1 MATLK
6 ERITQDMKEAM
17 KDKDTLKVS
26 TLRLLLAEIKN
37 KEIDKR
43 GELTDEEILSLIQ
56 KAVKQREESIEQY
69 RKGNRSDL
77 VEKETKEIEIL
88 KSYLPEPLS
97 EEELDRII
105 EETIKEV
112 GAMGPKDMGK
122 VMKAVMPKVKG
133 RVDGKVVNE
142 RVTMKLQNV

>member
-1 MATLK
+1 MAALK

-17 KDKDTLKVS
+17 KERDILKVS

-122 VMKAVMPKVKG
+122 VMKAIMPKVKG
-133 RVDGKVVNE
+133 RVDGKIVNE
-142 RVTMKLQNV
+142 RVSIKLQNI

>member
-1 MATLK
+1 MAALK

-17 KDKDTLKVS
+17 KERDILKVS

-37 KEIDKR
+37 KEIDKK

-122 VMKAVMPKVKG
+122 VMKAIMPKVKG
-133 RVDGKVVNE
+133 RVDGKIVNE
-142 RVTMKLQNV
+142 RVSIKLQNI